1 MRVLT
6 IVYGVV
12 FAVMVLLF
20 VMSLLGVFADPFIDP
35 GM

>member
-6 IVYGVV
+6 FVYGVV
-12 FAVMVLLF
+12 FAVMLLFF
-20 VMSLLGVFADPFIDP
+20 VMSLFGVFTDPFIDP